1 MSTIMT
7 FEDLQNLGVN
17 PLHEHTHI
25 SRPQLELLLNK
36 SFDQLTRVQF
46 MGFVSILEREYA
58 IDLTALRN
66 EYDTQIPKQ
75 KTFDGV
81 APSTVLQAHSTARQ
95 KWIIGAIGAIIILVL
110 IASMTQGELS
120 VAPKEE
126 AMQLNS
132 AIVDAFEENN
142 TRETNATADANIPE
156 LNISEANI
164 SEANISQQRLS
175 TPSQEQNSSVVAESK
190 SEKFENAL
198 SINPSS
204 KVWVGM
210 MDIATGKKT
219 QHITKEP
226 IVIDTTKN
234 WLFVFGHGR
243 LQIVTS
249 EGSTTLRE
257 RNAVWFAYEDGAL
270 QQLSR
275 EEFEIKNHGSK
286 W

>member
-1 MSTIMT
+1 MSTITT

-25 SRPQLELLLNK
+25 SRHQLELLLNK

-66 EYDTQIPKQ
+66 EYDTQISKQ
-75 KTFDGV
+75 KSFEGV
-81 APSTVLQAHSTARQ
+81 TPSTVLQAHSTARQ
-95 KWIIGAIGAIIILVL
+95 KWIVGAIGAIIILVL
-110 IASMTQGELS
+110 VASMTQGELS
-120 VAPKEE
+120 TAPKEE
-126 AMQLNS
+126 VMQLNS
-132 AIVDAFEENN
+132 AIVDVFEENN
-142 TRETNATADANIPE
+142 TIETNTTAEANITE
-156 LNISEANI
+156 SNISEANI
-164 SEANISQQRLS
+164 SEQSLLVS
-175 TPSQEQNSSVVAESK
+175 SYEQNSSVVTDSTGK
-190 SEKFENAL
+190 KFENAL

-210 MDIATGKKT
+210 MDVATGKKT
-219 QHITKEP
+219 QQITKEP

-243 LQIVTS
+243 LQIVTT
-249 EGSTTLRE
+249 EGSTTLKE
-257 RNAVWFAYEDGAL
+257 RNAIWFAYENGSL

-275 EEFEIKNHGSK
+275 EEFELKNHGSK

>member
-1 MSTIMT
+1 MSTITT

-75 KTFDGV
+75 KTLEGV
-81 APSTVLQAHSTARQ
+81 TQSTVLQAHSTARK
-95 KWIIGAIGAIIILVL
+95 KWIVGAIGAIIILVL
-110 IASMTQGELS
+110 VASMTQGELS
-120 VAPKEE
+120 TAPKEE
-126 AMQLNS
+126 VMQLNGTL
-132 AIVDAFEENN
+132 VDLPEVNN
-142 TRETNATADANIPE
+142 TIETNTTAEVNTTEANV
-156 LNISEANI
+156 SEANI
-164 SEANISQQRLS
+164 SE
-175 TPSQEQNSSVVAESK
+175 PSLLLPSYEQNVSVVTDSK
-190 SEKFENAL
+190 GKKFENAL

-210 MDIATGKKT
+210 MDVATGKKT
-219 QHITKEP
+219 QQITKEP

-243 LQIVTS
+243 LQIVTT

-257 RNAVWFAYEDGAL
+257 RNAIWFAYENGSL
-270 QQLSR
+270 RQLSR
-275 EEFEIKNHGSK
+275 EEFEMKNHGST

>member
-1 MSTIMT
+1 MSTVTT

-25 SRPQLELLLNK
+25 SRHQLELLLNK

-75 KTFDGV
+75 TTFETVTPSVVLG
-81 APSTVLQAHSTARQ
+81 APSTSRQ
-95 KWIIGAIGAIIILVL
+95 KWIAGAIGAIIILALV
-110 IASMTQGELS
+110 ASMTQGELS
-120 VAPKEE
+120 TAPKEE
-126 AMQLNS
+126 VMHLNS
-132 AIVDAFEENN
+132 DIVDVLEENK
-142 TRETNATADANIPE
+142 TIETNATAEANITE
-156 LNISEANI
+156 SNISEANI
-164 SEANISQQRLS
+164 SE
-175 TPSQEQNSSVVAESK
+175 PSLLVSSYEQNSSVVTDSK
-190 SEKFENAL
+190 GKKFKNAL
-198 SINPSS
+198 SIKPSS

-210 MDIATGKKT
+210 MDVATGKKT
-219 QHITKEP
+219 QQVTEEP
-226 IVIDTTKN
+226 IVIDSTKN

-249 EGSTTLRE
+249 KGSTTLRE
-257 RNAVWFAYEDGAL
+257 RNAIWFAYENGSL
-270 QQLSR
+270 RQLSR
-275 EEFEIKNHGSK
+275 EEFEAKNHGSK